1 METSNPIVKNAL
13 AANAYRSDQGTSH
26 KEWKQIALAATD
38 EVYRFG
44 LSKLQDIRSQSDRL
58 IGQIRE
64 HGHPKETEAILAK
77 QKRLEAAVTEF
88 QKTAR
93 RIIGL

>member
-1 METSNPIVKNAL
+1 MTGRAIGMETSNPIVRN
-13 AANAYRSDQGTSH
+13 
-26 KEWKQIALAATD
+26 ALAATD